1 MYLMEKN
8 DKYHVVIKPT
18 EGSKLKYKKDVKESD
33 RLPAHVGHI
42 FRSKEEIK
50 EEIYKIKE
58 QRLIV
63 FGSRYNKKLKKN
75 LELIPN

>member
-8 DKYHVVIKPT
+8 DKYHVVIKPE

-50 EEIYKIKE
+50 EERRSFKDFL
-58 QRLIV
+58 Q
-63 FGSRYNKKLKKN
+63 
-75 LELIPN
+75 

>member
-1 MYLMEKN
+1 MEKN
-8 DKYHVVIKPT
+8 DKYHVVIKPE

-50 EEIYKIKE
+50 EERRSFKDFL
-58 QRLIV
+58 Q
-63 FGSRYNKKLKKN
+63 
-75 LELIPN
+75 